1 MGDSE
6 TVVAEAPA
14 AETHAAAGFGDS
26 ASNPT
31 QEVASTVAEP
41 AAEAATQANSAYALG
56 YSNTGDGNAYA
67 EDPNAMQPEAQTNST
82 EDSKQGTEAPSGL
95 GTAATGSSQVNG
107 GPVGAIANHRRGGE
121 SQEKR
126 GRRRTGVA
134 GPRRCRHRRVLTE
147 PWRETTPLSR
157 FIAELVQPR
166 HRRRICHRAAEE
178 EKRKTRERGRGGGAV
193 RTASV
198 VSLAPSPPFVAP
210 PPRCAAIVIIA
221 GCCCYAYGRRRL
233 WVRHRQGWSR
243 VVSGGS
249 CRCQRRHRGYCR
261 FCRQRTPLPP
271 PRSTAG
277 KVLSW
282 FSFPLNFREL
292 NHRCMF
298 VSVAVAGVL
307 VAAAIRGG
315 CRSCRQTGS
324 ATAAVSF
331 S

>member
-1 MGDSE
+1 MGKRKKE
-6 TVVAEAPA
+6 
-14 AETHAAAGFGDS
+14 
-26 ASNPT
+26 
-31 QEVASTVAEP
+31 
-41 AAEAATQANSAYALG
+41 
-56 YSNTGDGNAYA
+56 
-67 EDPNAMQPEAQTNST
+67 
-82 EDSKQGTEAPSGL
+82 
-95 GTAATGSSQVNG
+95 
-107 GPVGAIANHRRGGE
+107 NHRRGGE

-243 VVSGGS
+243 SVEGAVVVSAAIGVTAAS
-249 CRCQRRHRGYCR
+249 AAREHLCRHRDLPPSPLPEFWLPLPFEVAAGAAAKPVQRPPLFHFLSSGRVLSIACR
-261 FCRQRTPLPP
+261 F
-271 PRSTAG
+271 
-277 KVLSW
+277 
-282 FSFPLNFREL
+282 
-292 NHRCMF
+292 
-298 VSVAVAGVL
+298 
-307 VAAAIRGG
+307 
-315 CRSCRQTGS
+315 
-324 ATAAVSF
+324 
-331 S
+331 